1 MAKKDYVGVEN
12 AAAAKQKIAWN
23 AQTVWTR
30 SNMAD
35 QEKKNNAVS
44 KENVCKI
51 PFKVEVIKLACKN
64 LLHG

>member
-1 MAKKDYVGVEN
+1 ME
-12 AAAAKQKIAWN
+12 IAWN
-23 AQTVWTR
+23 AQTVWTK